1 MSRRPSSML
10 AGMLALTLLVPSLAA
25 QGDKITLTLRPA
37 PNQVIHIGMHQEM
50 AFTATAE
57 GLPNGP
63 MKIDGMTSFE
73 GIQHVGAADAQGNL
87 IVEMRIDSLAI
98 AMLVNGSPMPAPPL
112 DSLKGQTVKLTYD
125 AQGKVIDAQASG
137 MNEITKGSIRGLLGQ
152 FAGSLPNA
160 TLGVGDTA
168 STPLNLTLPIPML
181 NGAQTTMQGRN
192 LFQLLAIS
200 RDGADRIAQLK
211 LTTDATMSGSV
222 DMHMT
227 GTGTMDWNADKGF
240 LKNGVSNMNVEMNLT
255 LPGGGTMHMTGTIRV
270 TITGESRAP

>member
-1 MSRRPSSML
+1 MFRRRGSML
-10 AGMLALTLLVPSLAA
+10 TGVFGLMLIAAPLAA
-25 QGDKITLTLRPA
+25 QGDKITLKLRPA
-37 PNQVIHIGMHQEM
+37 PNQTIHLGMHQEM

-63 MKIDGMTSFE
+63 MKIDGLTSFE
-73 GIQHVGAADAQGNL
+73 GVQHVGAPDAQGNL
-87 IVEMRIDSLAI
+87 VVEMRIDSMAI

-160 TLGVGDTA
+160 TLGVGDTV

-181 NGAQTTMQGRN
+181 NGSQTTMQGRN

-200 RDGADRIAQLK
+200 PDGADRIAQLK
-211 LTTDATMSGSV
+211 LTTEATMSGRV
-222 DMHMT
+222 DMHLT
-227 GTGTMDWNADKGF
+227 GTGTMEWNADRGF
-240 LKNGVSNMNVEMNLT
+240 LKNGVTNMNTDMTLT
-255 LPGGGTMHMTGTIRV
+255 LPGGGTMHLVGTIRI

>member
-1 MSRRPSSML
+1 MFRRRGSML
-10 AGMLALTLLVPSLAA
+10 AGVFGLMLMAASLAA
-25 QGDKITLTLRPA
+25 QGDKITLKLRPA
-37 PNQVIHIGMHQEM
+37 PNQTIHLGMHQEM

-63 MKIDGMTSFE
+63 MKIDGLTSFE
-73 GIQHVGAADAQGNL
+73 GVQHVGAPDAQGNL
-87 IVEMRIDSLAI
+87 VVEMRIDSMAI

-137 MNEITKGSIRGLLGQ
+137 MNETTKASIRGLLGQ
-152 FAGSLPNA
+152 FAGSLPNT
-160 TLGVGDTA
+160 TLGVGDTV

-181 NGAQTTMQGRN
+181 NGSQTTMQGRN

-200 RDGADRIAQLK
+200 PDGADRIAQLK
-211 LTTDATMSGSV
+211 LTTEATMSGRV
-222 DMHMT
+222 DMHLT
-227 GTGTMDWNADKGF
+227 GTGTMEWNADRGF
-240 LKNGVSNMNVEMNLT
+240 LKNGVSNMNTDMTLT
-255 LPGGGTMHMTGTIRV
+255 LPGGGTMHLVGTIRI